1 MSLISQRHHLV
12 VTRRSAG
19 RDIGSEHR
27 APAEQQRRA
36 HEGDRVQRRDAEQQ
50 RAQRACRQ
58 GRAGRSQDQPAEHQ
72 PQVLLEQQPH
82 HLGGPGTDGHAQ
94 AQLARPLRDRVRR
107 DAVDADQREHHR
119 QRREQGEQRH
129 AESPRRRRARQRLI
143 QAHEIADRLLGI
155 ELPHGGAH
163 RARQRQRGTLG
174 LEHDPHLGRALPLE
188 LRHIQ
193 LQHWRGIE
201 RGVANVPD
209 RTDDRRV
216 VSAAAEPRHREGPP
230 QRILPRPQLVGEP
243 PVHDDDFRGVCPV
256 LRREVAA
263 PEPDAHRREVA
274 RTHHAQPRREV
285 LLGGV
290 GTNPPWIERQDVH
303 AARERQR
310 AGHAHGRHAGIARQH
325 VRQILEEL
333 GLHRGIRVARG
344 REPDARRQ
352 HVARV
357 VAGIHRGQPH
367 EAPDEQ
373 PRAHQQH
380 ERERD
385 LRHHQPALRPVAP
398 ARARRGAALVAQRL
412 LHAGARRAQR
422 RQQAERQARHE
433 REDEGEGEYP
443 GVEPDLVHARHARPD
458 GERGGEAPAGQQ
470 HARGPSD
477 ERHHH
482 ALGQELP
489 RQPHAIGAERPAHG
503 DLLPA
508 LGGARHVQPRRVGAG
523 DQQHQ
528 PHRAEQ
534 HQQGRA
540 DVLHT
545 FHLQRIDAEH
555 HAGRDGDVGVGAA
568 APGSRARTGR
578 AHVDSDAPLAA
589 PRLIPLGGADAP
601 RHHTNVGARLRER
614 GARRQACHGLESVEV
629 AVERELRIG
638 AQRLAQRHPQL
649 GTLVGEREA
658 AGHDAHNREAVA
670 VMPRGFAFP
679 NEGTQLW
686 VPLGEA
692 LRSDPQLAFNRHFYA
707 FQSVARLTAGA
718 TLAQARADVGVV
730 ARRISA
736 AERDQPGGG
745 ERRIGINMRAA
756 GPGPGP
762 GGGGPNPNVA
772 IAAGMVFGVDP
783 LKVEGVEDV
792 RSALLVLFGAVG
804 LVLLIACA
812 NAAGLYVARATERR
826 KEVAVRRALGAD
838 RMRLARQFLTE
849 SVVVALIAG
858 AAGVLLARWGLPPAL
873 AVWPRVPRVN
883 EIGLDPWV
891 LAFALVLS
899 LVTGL
904 AFGLLPALRAAGPG
918 VEQALRDEGGATTG
932 SRRRHRTQ
940 RGLVV
945 AEIALALVL
954 LVGSG
959 LLIRSFVRLTSVDPG
974 YDTRDVLAARI
985 RLTPSRY
992 ADPTV
997 QTQFFQDLTD
1007 VLARNPGVAA
1017 VSVSRTLPLTGGV
1030 DILAFDPRRIRPD
1043 ATEEYLAAR
1052 LSVVGPG
1059 YFAAMGIRLRGR
1071 DFTPQDRADAPKVVI
1086 MNRRLSDELW
1096 PGQDP
1101 LGRTFPVPRLGGGGY
1116 DATVIGTIGDIRY
1129 ASLDAT
1135 PMLELYVPQ
1144 LQRQGAPEMWVV
1156 LKAKRSPLALAGAVR
1171 AAVRQLD
1178 PQQPIG
1184 DLVGLDQALSRS
1196 TAARRLSMTLLT
1208 LFAALAVV
1216 LALIGIYGITAYAAT
1231 QRTRELGLRMAIG
1244 ARPGAVVGLLLKENL
1259 WLVLGGLVLG
1269 TTGATLATRA
1279 LRSMLF
1285 GVSPLDAI
1293 TFIGAALVP

>member
-1 MSLISQRHHLV
+1 MAGFAQDLRVALRSLRKNPGFSTIAI
-12 VTRRSAG
+12 VTLTLG
-19 RDIGSEHR
+19 IGANTAIFS
-27 APAEQQRRA
+27 
-36 HEGDRVQRRDAEQQ
+36 
-50 RAQRACRQ
+50 
-58 GRAGRSQDQPAEHQ
+58 
-72 PQVLLEQQPH
+72 
-82 HLGGPGTDGHAQ
+82 
-94 AQLARPLRDRVRR
+94 
-107 DAVDADQREHHR
+107 AVDAVLLKPLPYPH
-119 QRREQGEQRH
+119 
-129 AESPRRRRARQRLI
+129 
-143 QAHEIADRLLGI
+143 ADRLVSLDTKVPGPGKDIFASSMSYPDIQQLQALTRDFAGVAAYRDTRYNYAGGDQALELAATIVSPNLFGVLGVSPAI
-155 ELPHGGAH
+155 GRGFTGAEL
-163 RARQRQRGTLG
+163 
-174 LEHDPHLGRALPLE
+174 HDRLAVLSYGMWATAFGSDRNIVGRAITLDG
-188 LRHIQ
+188 HSF
-193 LQHWRGIE
+193 
-201 RGVANVPD
+201 
-209 RTDDRRV
+209 TV
-216 VSAAAEPRHREGPP
+216 VG
-230 QRILPRPQLVGEP
+230 
-243 PVHDDDFRGVCPV
+243 
-256 LRREVAA
+256 
-263 PEPDAHRREVA
+263 
-274 RTHHAQPRREV
+274 
-285 LLGGV
+285 
-290 GTNPPWIERQDVH
+290 
-303 AARERQR
+303 
-310 AGHAHGRHAGIARQH
+310 
-325 VRQILEEL
+325 
-333 GLHRGIRVARG
+333 
-344 REPDARRQ
+344 
-352 HVARV
+352 
-357 VAGIHRGQPH
+357 
-367 EAPDEQ
+367 
-373 PRAHQQH
+373 
-380 ERERD
+380 
-385 LRHHQPALRPVAP
+385 
-398 ARARRGAALVAQRL
+398 
-412 LHAGARRAQR
+412 
-422 RQQAERQARHE
+422 
-433 REDEGEGEYP
+433 
-443 GVEPDLVHARHARPD
+443 
-458 GERGGEAPAGQQ
+458 
-470 HARGPSD
+470 
-477 ERHHH
+477 
-482 ALGQELP
+482 
-489 RQPHAIGAERPAHG
+489 
-503 DLLPA
+503 
-508 LGGARHVQPRRVGAG
+508 
-523 DQQHQ
+523 
-528 PHRAEQ
+528 
-534 HQQGRA
+534 
-540 DVLHT
+540 
-545 FHLQRIDAEH
+545 
-555 HAGRDGDVGVGAA
+555 
-568 APGSRARTGR
+568 
-578 AHVDSDAPLAA
+578 
-589 PRLIPLGGADAP
+589 
-601 RHHTNVGARLRER
+601 
-614 GARRQACHGLESVEV
+614 
-629 AVERELRIG
+629 
-638 AQRLAQRHPQL
+638 
-649 GTLVGEREA
+649 
-658 AGHDAHNREAVA
+658 

-858 AAGVLLARWGLPPAL
+858 AAGVLLARWGLAAAL

-1156 LKAKRSPLALAGAVR
+1156 LKAKHSPLALAGAVR

-1216 LALIGIYGITAYAAT
+1216 LALIGIYGITAYAVT

-1244 ARPGAVVGLLLKENL
+1244 ARPAEVVGLLLKENL

-1293 TFIGAALVP
+1293 TFIGAALVLGGVAMLATYVPARRAARIDPMVALRYE